1 MSNPP
6 ASVSFN
12 YNALPHDLADDAR
25 KIAGRIRA
33 RIKIDYI
40 ATGHDLIE
48 MKERLGHG
56 QFGAWLEAKFGLSD
70 RTAER
75 YMAVARFDA
84 ANSDIVSELLPATM
98 HMLAAPSLPEQVRA
112 ACIGRVKAGEH
123 LRPKDV
129 AEIASEARHRTKQ
142 EEARI
147 KRLPKGKVAREQV
160 MAEQEDAAKRR
171 EARDAAEE
179 RARVELVALIVDSLG
194 DAGDRALLLLN
205 RIPSYNINGTLKA
218 ALEMRGVAP

>member
-1 MSNPP
+1 MSNLP
-6 ASVSFN
+6 AIVSFN
-12 YNALPHDLADDAR
+12 YDALPNDLADDAR
-25 KIAGRIRA
+25 KIAGRIRGRLA
-33 RIKIDYI
+33 TGYI

-56 QFGAWLEAKFGLSD
+56 YFGAWLEAEFGLSD

-75 YMAVARFDA
+75 YMAIARFDA
-84 ANSDIVSELLPATM
+84 ANSDIMSILLPATM
-98 HMLAAPSLPEQVRA
+98 HALAAPSLPEQVRV

-129 AEIASEARHRTKQ
+129 AEIASEARHRAKQ

-147 KRLPKGKVAREQV
+147 KRLPKGKVAREQAV
-160 MAEQEDAAKRR
+160 VEQEAAGKRR

-179 RARVELVALIVDSLG
+179 RARAELVALLVKSLG
-194 DAGDRALLLLN
+194 DAGDKALLLLN
-205 RIPSYNINGTLKA
+205 RLPRYGITDALKA
-218 ALEMRGVAP
+218 ALEVVQ